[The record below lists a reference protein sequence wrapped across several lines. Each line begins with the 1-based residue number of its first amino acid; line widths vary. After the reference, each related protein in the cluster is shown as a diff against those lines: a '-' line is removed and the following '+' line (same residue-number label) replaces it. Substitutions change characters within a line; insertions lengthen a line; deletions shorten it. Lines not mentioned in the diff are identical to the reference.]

1 MMDMRGGLLGAMSQ
15 QPQMQQTAQPGQPRQ
30 AGQVTTGGPGLL
42 GVAGGPGLQLAMSL
56 AQNPTQQNAQQII
69 AQLKRSGNPEAD
81 QFERA
86 LMAAGGNPTVLKRL
100 AESVIQTL
108 SGGGN
113 A

>member
-15 QPQMQQTAQPGQPRQ
+15 EPQMQQMPQSGQGGQP
-30 AGQVTTGGPGLL
+30 ATGGPGLL

-86 LMAAGGNPTVLKRL
+86 LMAAGGNPAVLKRL